1 MHRPE
6 GQGTSTLNS
15 QNGTS
20 ALQSHMG
27 KTLPSERNV
36 FGSDGTPLRVQR
48 AEPGTKDI
56 LILWPENLMVFA
68 LLDFEL
74 PWDLSPFASDFFLL

>member
-6 GQGTSTLNS
+6 GQGTSTLIS

-36 FGSDGTPLRVQR
+36 FGSDSTPLRVQR
-48 AEPGTKDI
+48 AEPETKDI
-56 LILWPENLMVFA
+56 LILWSEKSNGICLARF
-68 LLDFEL
+68 
-74 PWDLSPFASDFFLL
+74 